1 MQLVVEDKS
10 WNRCARQVRRNRK
23 ITRTAENLHMTL
35 LDRWDGTNTVQMSNT
50 AIERE
55 LNCCHQS
62 VINAKNRLVELGLV
76 QIAERKNPTETT
88 SFIIQPVLPPKR
100 NCKASKPV
108 SEKQSDTQPKKP
120 KKVTAK
126 KPSEPAKKK
135 YGKNGRVRL
144 TDEEFANLIT
154 DFGEEVVRDYIQR
167 ADNYSVEHNRWYKNN
182 AETIRKWILEDK
194 EKPKFKNK
202 QAKKDK
208 FTDEELQGYLS
219 LVWKSSPEDLENLKK
234 SEESCIN
241 KTECKEIE
249 PPVRPIGYELTDEEI
264 EAIENLHFETILNN
278 SLHPLYYCT
287 PGELMV
293 LAEQWKKYKKLLL

>member
-1 MQLVVEDKS
+1 MQFVVEDKS

-62 VINAKNRLVELGLV
+62 AINAKNRLVELGLV
-76 QIAERKNPTETT
+76 QITERKNPTETT

-108 SEKQSDTQPKKP
+108 AEKQSNTQPEPKA
-120 KKVTAK
+120 KKVTPK

-135 YGKNGRVRL
+135 YGENGRVRL
-144 TDEEFANLIT
+144 TDEEFANLVS

-167 ADNYSVEHNRWYKNN
+167 ADDYSVEHNRWYKNN

-194 EKPKFKNK
+194 EKQKFKSWQSK
-202 QAKKDK
+202 QETKDK
-208 FTDEELQGYLS
+208 FTDEELQSYLA
-219 LVWKSSPEDLENLKK
+219 LVEHLEEKLDEPEQSDT
-234 SEESCIN
+234 N
-241 KTECKEIE
+241 KNQCEEIE

-278 SLHPLYYCT
+278 SLHPLYYRT